1 MTRLKMRGG
10 LLFLSREFWAATVGL
25 LTDLISMLLC
35 LRTQGSPTRG
45 KDEGT
50 AGWWSGQNTLNIYGL
65 GLPSY
70 MGVFVAPKTMKKVTS
85 KITDHLNKYNHAKVW
100 NIARITKMWPT
111 DFVSAQHPE
120 SHARHRVATNLQ
132 FVKRVVCGK
141 GNTMKLNKLRT
152 TVNRLTVYIPLSR

>member
-1 MTRLKMRGG
+1 
-10 LLFLSREFWAATVGL
+10 
-25 LTDLISMLLC
+25 MLLC

-85 KITDHLNKYNHAKVW
+85 KITDHLNKYNHAKV
-100 NIARITKMWPT
+100 
-111 DFVSAQHPE
+111 
-120 SHARHRVATNLQ
+120 
-132 FVKRVVCGK
+132 
-141 GNTMKLNKLRT
+141 
-152 TVNRLTVYIPLSR
+152 